1 LVVVVGKRPRVVS
14 LSDRPIILVFGHE
27 GSLRNS
33 DGFSQFKGEYLATV
47 QTRVFGV
54 GGSNGDISGSI
65 KSKMAADGHLGM
77 TALSRVTF
85 VSAGLSCR

>member
-1 LVVVVGKRPRVVS
+1 
-14 LSDRPIILVFGHE
+14 
-27 GSLRNS
+27 LRNS
-33 DGFSQFKGEYLATV
+33 DGGFTQFKGKYLATV

-54 GGSNGDISGSI
+54 GGSNCDISGSM

-85 VSAGLSCR
+85 VSAGLSRCSLLINFEILEQKF